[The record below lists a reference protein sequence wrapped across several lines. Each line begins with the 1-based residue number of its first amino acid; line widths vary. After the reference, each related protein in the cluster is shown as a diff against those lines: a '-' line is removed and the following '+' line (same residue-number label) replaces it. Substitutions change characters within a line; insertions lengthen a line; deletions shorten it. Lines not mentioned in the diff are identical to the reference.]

1 MAALIVVPSA
11 RCRLPIDPGATLPLA
26 AAMPLGVPLWG
37 LVLSSWSLPNST

>member
-26 AAMPLGVPLWG
+26 AAMPLGV